1 LFSKITIK
9 LNISNMNNPFE
20 LHNFKNMYNKI
31 VDEFEFEKEWIIGI
45 RMRHT
50 NHVYDC
56 IFRFRMLVENVII

>member
-1 LFSKITIK
+1 MK
-9 LNISNMNNPFE
+9 NPFE